1 MRGEVIQGWS
11 MWSFIMASS
20 GGDAVERKMKV
31 TSWEVVVVVV
41 IAIVGDDGD
50 VVVIGTESGVI
61 GSIYNYDTI
70 SIIAIISIS
79 INCIIIM
86 MMIIII
92 CSEVG
97 RDSRWMGR
105 SQ

>member
-1 MRGEVIQGWS
+1 
-11 MWSFIMASS
+11 MASS

-31 TSWEVVVVVV
+31 TSWEMVVVVV
-41 IAIVGDDGD
+41 IAIVGDGRD
-50 VVVIGTESGVI
+50 VVAIGTESGVI

-79 INCIIIM
+79 INSIIIIR
-86 MMIIII
+86 MIIII
-92 CSEVG
+92 SSEDG
-97 RDSRWMGR
+97 RDSRWMSR

>member
-1 MRGEVIQGWS
+1 MIQGWS
-11 MWSFIMASS
+11 MWSFMASS

-31 TSWEVVVVVV
+31 TSWEMVVVVV
-41 IAIVGDDGD
+41 IAIVGDGRD
-50 VVVIGTESGVI
+50 VVAIGTESGVI

-79 INCIIIM
+79 INSIIIIR
-86 MMIIII
+86 MIIII
-92 CSEVG
+92 SSEDG
-97 RDSRWMGR
+97 RDSRWMSR

>member
-41 IAIVGDDGD
+41 IAIV
-50 VVVIGTESGVI
+50 VALTEVHDELCLS
-61 GSIYNYDTI
+61 
-70 SIIAIISIS
+70 
-79 INCIIIM
+79 
-86 MMIIII
+86 
-92 CSEVG
+92 
-97 RDSRWMGR
+97 
-105 SQ
+105 

>member
-11 MWSFIMASS
+11 MWSFII
-20 GGDAVERKMKV
+20 V

-41 IAIVGDDGD
+41 IAIVGDDRD

-70 SIIAIISIS
+70 SIIEKHENVLLI
-79 INCIIIM
+79 
-86 MMIIII
+86 
-92 CSEVG
+92 
-97 RDSRWMGR
+97 
-105 SQ
+105 